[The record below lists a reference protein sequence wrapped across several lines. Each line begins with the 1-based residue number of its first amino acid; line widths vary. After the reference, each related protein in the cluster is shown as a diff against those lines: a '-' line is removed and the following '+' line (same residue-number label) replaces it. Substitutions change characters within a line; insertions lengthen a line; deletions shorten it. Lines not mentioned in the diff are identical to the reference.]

1 MDQGRRLYHDLVM
14 MQLYWG
20 MMLIMALAQAPKSST
35 PLTAG
40 PCRGAFQRLRLMP
53 PTPYLQFEIWKLL
66 FEIWSLEFEV
76 EPWNVKLEIRNPSF
90 EAGSLKVE
98 TWNLK
103 VEATLPSQIVKTSEN
118 LWKSLKIFEDD
129 VSMSYDSQT
138 ISQWDMIFKVFQRF
152 SRIFK
157 YL

>member
-1 MDQGRRLYHDLVM
+1 
-14 MQLYWG
+14 
-20 MMLIMALAQAPKSST
+20 
-35 PLTAG
+35 
-40 PCRGAFQRLRLMP
+40 MP
-53 PTPYLQFEIWKLL
+53 PTTYLQFEVWKLL

-103 VEATLPSQIVKTSEN
+103 VEATLPSQILKTSEN

-129 VSMSYDSQT
+129 VSMSYDSET
-138 ISQWDMIFKVFQRF
+138 ISQWDMIFKGFSKIFQDF
-152 SRIFK
+152 QIFVEIEMG
-157 YL
+157 YFASSYTPPPLPPFLASFP